1 MNYILSISRKIPTF
15 TDLKKEYLPPR
26 LLDRY
31 LFGEFIKTFVGTMV
45 MLTGI
50 LIISQVMDNL
60 KVFLASKEA
69 SYHIYLFMF
78 YSIPKMAVA
87 VIPPALMFSV
97 CYIVGQF
104 SVNKELV
111 SMMAAGVSFY
121 RIVSPLI
128 FFGGISWIVVLIVSE
143 FIVRPFNSFAQSE
156 FSILQKGVGTKS
168 DLVYQLHIRG
178 KEGFYYV
185 YWYDEPSKSVK
196 GGFNYIKIKKDGS
209 AEYVI
214 SAQNAKYNAS
224 EKNWKLEKVEEINFE
239 DSMGKINISKH
250 PEKIYSF
257 PESADYF
264 AKPTRK
270 IEEMNFIHLT
280 EEIGIRK
287 NKGIPYFDLEV
298 ERHSIFAMP
307 LMCLIVVLIGSIA
320 GAFTKR
326 SAGVASLGITIG
338 VVLMYYIFYST
349 GRSLGENGGIPPSIA
364 VWSTS
369 IFFLGVSFLLYKK
382 FNL

>member
-1 MNYILSISRKIPTF
+1 MNSTKKIGNSIFRYSELKEEYFPLKILDK
-15 TDLKKEYLPPR
+15 
-26 LLDRY
+26 Y
-31 LFGEFIKTFVGTMV
+31 LFGEFVKTFLGTLI

-50 LIISQVMDNL
+50 LVISQVMDNL

-69 SYHIYLFMF
+69 SYHAYFFIL
-78 YSIPKMAVA
+78 YSIPKMAIA

-111 SMMAAGVSFY
+111 AMMAVGVSFY

-128 FFGGISWIVVLIVSE
+128 FFGGVSWILVLLVSE
-143 FIVRPFNSFAQSE
+143 FVVRPLNSFAQSE
-156 FSILQKGVGTKS
+156 FSIIQKGVGTKS
-168 DLVYQLHIRG
+168 DLVYQLHIKG

-185 YWYDEPSKSVK
+185 YWYDEPTKSVK
-196 GGFNYIKIKKDGS
+196 GGFNYIKVKSDGS

-214 SAQNAKYNAS
+214 SAQNAKYNAN
-224 EKNWKLEKVEEINFE
+224 EKNWKLEKIEEIIFDEN
-239 DSMGKINISKH
+239 MNLKTYSKFA
-250 PEKIYSF
+250 EKVYNF

-270 IEEMNFIHLT
+270 IEEMDFLDLT
-280 EEIGIRK
+280 EEIKIRK

-320 GAFTKR
+320 GAFTKK

-338 VVLMYYIFYST
+338 VVLLYYIFYST
-349 GRSLGENGGIPPSIA
+349 GRSLGENGGLPPSIA

-369 IFFLGVSFLLYKK
+369 VLFLGISITLYKK